1 MGDCKIGLALGG
13 GSARGWAHIGVLRAL
28 NEAGIYPDIVAGTSI
43 GAVVGGCYVAGELD
57 ALEDFAR
64 GLTRRKVLGF
74 LDFNLAGSGL
84 IHGQRL
90 NDVLDARMKHVAI
103 ESLSKRFVA
112 VATEIGTGHETW
124 LARGQLVDAMR
135 ASYALPGIFK
145 PVNIN
150 GRWLFDGALVNP
162 IPVSVCRALG
172 ARYVI
177 AVSVNADACGRGT
190 VVAHM
195 DHVDALPTPQEGPP
209 VEEQGVFARNGR
221 AVKKLLQRQFF
232 GRSESGPGIS
242 RVMMEAFNI
251 VQDRIA
257 RSRLAGDPPDVI
269 VTPRLPA
276 FGLFDF
282 HRAEAM
288 IECGVVAA
296 KREIDDIRRE
306 IASRRTG
313 AGAVLARTA

>member
-1 MGDCKIGLALGG
+1 MSDCKIGLALSG
-13 GSARGWAHIGVLRAL
+13 GSARGWAHIGVMRAL
-28 NEAGIYPDIVAGTSI
+28 NEAGIFPEIVAGTSI
-43 GAVVGGCYVAGELD
+43 GAVVGGCYVAGEMN
-57 ALEDFAR
+57 ALERFALE
-64 GLTRRKVLGF
+64 LTRRKVLGY
-74 LDFNLAGSGL
+74 LDFNLSGSGL

-90 NDVLDARMKHVAI
+90 VSTLEARLKGIMI
-103 ESLSKRFVA
+103 EQLSTKFVA

-124 LARGQLVDAMR
+124 LARGHIIEAMR

-145 PVNIN
+145 PVMID

-177 AVSVNADACGRGT
+177 AVNVNNDVCGRGT
-190 VVAHM
+190 VVPQM
-195 DHVDALPTPQEGPP
+195 EALPPPMPEPEPEPESEG
-209 VEEQGVFARNGR
+209 RW
-221 AVKKLLQRQFF
+221 AVRKLLQRQFF
-232 GRSESGPGIS
+232 GRRDNGPGIS

-257 RSRLAGDPPDVI
+257 RSRLAGDPPDI
-269 VTPRLPA
+269 IISPRLPA

-288 IECGVVAA
+288 IECGFAAA
-296 KREIDDIRRE
+296 KREIDEMKRE
-306 IASRRTG
+306 IAARRTY
-313 AGAVLARTA
+313 GAVLARIA